1 MGVQVVPALVVFQTF
16 PEEAAT
22 YQVLRS
28 VGSMAMSAMRPDA
41 TAGPMLRHLKDE
53 SRPELSSAG
62 SSASD
67 SWAWS
72 APGSRKRATSPAR
85 AGSPVKEPSAKEA
98 GGPTVDA
105 SGSSAA
111 SAAKTGS
118 ARRQREKVRPARE
131 HA

>member
-53 SRPELSSAG
+53 SRPALSSAG

-72 APGSRKRATSPAR
+72 APGSRNRATSPAWG
-85 AGSPVKEPSAKEA
+85 GSPVAELSAKEA
-98 GGPTVDA
+98 RGPTVDA

-111 SAAKTGS
+111 SAAKTDS
-118 ARRQREKVRPARE
+118 ARRQRESVRPERE